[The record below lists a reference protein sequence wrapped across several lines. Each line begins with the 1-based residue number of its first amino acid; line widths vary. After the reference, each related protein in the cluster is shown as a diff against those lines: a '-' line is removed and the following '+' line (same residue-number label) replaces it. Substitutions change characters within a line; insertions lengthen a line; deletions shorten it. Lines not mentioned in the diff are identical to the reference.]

1 MGVYPWFP
9 TPVYIE
15 GSNDETIQKELLE
28 VYNKLEFS
36 QIEEWSPHTHEL
48 NKNPFGRNILK
59 EYECYNF
66 LDFLDSHI
74 KRYLQAIGFEGQYGP
89 NQEQY
94 VIDGAWFTKTK
105 KGKYAHIHNH
115 GSNDLSGVY
124 YLQTNGKDGNLIF
137 KSIHEYLQSN
147 YIFGNIKKDVELPVE
162 KGLIALW
169 PGILNHGTQVNETDH
184 ERISLSFNIQFR
196 R

>member
-1 MGVYPWFP
+1 MGAHGWFP

-15 GSNDETIQKELLE
+15 GSNDETIQKELFE

-36 QIEEWSPHTHEL
+36 QVEGWSPHTHEL
-48 NKNPFGRNILK
+48 NQHPFGRNILK
-59 EYECYNF
+59 EHECYNF

-74 KRYLQAIGFEGQYGP
+74 KRYLQQIGFEGQFGP
-89 NQEQY
+89 NKEYYDIQ
-94 VIDGAWFTKTK
+94 ASWFTKTK

-115 GSNDLSGVY
+115 GSSDLSGVY

-147 YIFGNIKKDVELPVE
+147 YIFEHIVEDISLPVE
-162 KGLIALW
+162 KGLLALW
-169 PGILNHGTQVNETDH
+169 PGILNHGTEVNRTDH
-184 ERISLSFNIQFR
+184 ERVSLSFNIHFR

>member
-36 QIEEWSPHTHEL
+36 QIEGWSPHTHEL
-48 NKNPFGRNILK
+48 NQYPFGRNILK

-147 YIFGNIKKDVELPVE
+147 YIFEHTVEDISLPVE

>member
-1 MGVYPWFP
+1 MGAHGWFP

-15 GSNDETIQKELLE
+15 GSNDETIQKELFE

-36 QIEEWSPHTHEL
+36 QVEGWSPHTHEL
-48 NKNPFGRNILK
+48 NQHPFGRNILK
-59 EYECYNF
+59 EHECYNF

-74 KRYLQAIGFEGQYGP
+74 KRYLQQIGFEGQFGP
-89 NQEQY
+89 NKEYYDIQ
-94 VIDGAWFTKTK
+94 ASWFTKTK
-105 KGKYAHIHNH
+105 KGKYAHVHNH
-115 GSNDLSGVY
+115 GSSDLSGVY

-147 YIFGNIKKDVELPVE
+147 YIFEHIVEDISLPVE
-162 KGLIALW
+162 KGLLALW
-169 PGILNHGTQVNETDH
+169 PGILNHGTEVNRTDH
-184 ERISLSFNIQFR
+184 ERVSLSFNIHFR

>member
-1 MGVYPWFP
+1 MGAHAWFP

-36 QIEEWSPHTHEL
+36 QIEGWSPHTHEL
-48 NKNPFGRNILK
+48 NQYPFGRNILK

-147 YIFGNIKKDVELPVE
+147 YIFEHIVEDISLPVE
-162 KGLIALW
+162 KGLLALW
-169 PGILNHGTQVNETDH
+169 PGILNHGTEVNQTDH
-184 ERISLSFNIQFR
+184 ERVSLSFNIHFR